1 MRVVVQRVRS
11 GRVDVDESTV
21 GEIGLG
27 LVVLVGVEVDDV
39 AADAVVCASKIAGL
53 RIFRD
58 DEDKMNR
65 SVEEVGGAVLVVSQ
79 FTLAGDVR
87 KGRRPSF
94 VTAARP
100 EAAQPL
106 VQRFCTELESRGLNV
121 ETGVFGAMMEV
132 SLVNDGP
139 VTIIVES
146 RDGKIL

>member
-11 GRVDVDESTV
+11 GRVDVDGSTV

-27 LVVLVGVEVDDV
+27 LVVLVGVEVGDSET
-39 AADAVVCASKIAGL
+39 DAVACASKIVDL

-58 DEDKMNR
+58 DEGKMNR
-65 SVEEVGGAVLVVSQ
+65 SVEDVGGALLVVSQ
-79 FTLAGDVR
+79 FTLAGNVR

-100 EAAQPL
+100 EAAEPL
-106 VQRFCTELESRGLNV
+106 VQRFCAELASRGLPV
-121 ETGVFGAMMEV
+121 QTGVFGAMMEV
-132 SLVNDGP
+132 SIINDGP

-146 RDGKIL
+146 SGGKII